1 MEVISLDGLMDAG
14 SVAEACSRGKARMEG
29 EGPRHAG
36 RRRGRVPF
44 NVSSTRV
51 FLIRFL
57 VMSDIADPLLPRVR
71 CHFEQLLGSH
81 ESAREAVSWAQEQLD
96 HDSWRNEVTFQG
108 LMLLAD
114 LVAAEWVYSDEN
126 EDARNRLFRSY
137 WDWME
142 VVRWYEDDPIAWNAN
157 YYRRQIAS
165 FEDGFGTERAK
176 HVALSL
182 AKAGDLTDDE
192 VDRWFS

>member
-14 SVAEACSRGKARMEG
+14 SVAEARSRGKARMEG

-114 LVAAEWVYSDEN
+114 LVAAEWLY
-126 EDARNRLFRSY
+126 R
-137 WDWME
+137 
-142 VVRWYEDDPIAWNAN
+142 NAN